1 MRKVIHALILSLF
14 IVGAQAAFAGPVD
27 INAASAE
34 DLTQLKGIGPA
45 KAEAI
50 IAYRDLHGPFVSVN
64 QLAQV
69 KGIGPKFIEENGS
82 NMIVSTP
89 EQ

>member
-1 MRKVIHALILSLF
+1 MRKLIHSLFLSLF
-14 IVGAQAAFAGPVD
+14 LIGAQAAFAGPLD

-50 IAYRDLHGPFVSVN
+50 IAYRDQHGPFVSVN

-69 KGIGPKFIEENGS
+69 KGIGPKFIEENGG
-82 NMIVSTP
+82 NIIISTP